1 MESVE
6 LDLDRRKK
14 AREYARLRRR
24 LMLIDLAIGA
34 AYLLAWIFSGWS
46 IDLRDALA
54 RLTQNAWLQVAGFSI
69 ALGGVYYL
77 INLPLG
83 CYSGFI
89 LPHRYNLSTQTL
101 KGWVSDQVKG
111 LLVGG
116 VLGLAVI
123 EVIYFI
129 LRTTHGLWWLWAGG
143 MMLIFNI
150 VLANLAPIVLFPIFY
165 KFIPLGE
172 EHADL
177 AERLIELARR
187 AGARVNGVYKFDMS
201 RRTKAANAALAGLGN
216 TRRILLGD
224 TLLSEFTPDEIE
236 TILAHELGH
245 HMHRDIPLGLLVE
258 SLIMLG
264 GLYLASLAMDWGLI
278 YFGYFGIADVA
289 AMPLFGLVLGLY
301 GLITMPLGNAY
312 SRWRERLADEYA
324 LQATGKGAA
333 YASALTRLAN
343 QNLVEV
349 DPEPWVEFLL
359 YSHPALGKRIEM
371 ANRSESGY
379 RPAA

>member
-83 CYSGFI
+83 CYNGFI

-129 LRTTHGLWWLWAGG
+129 LRTTHGLWWLWTGG

-343 QNLVEV
+343 QNLAEV

>member
-129 LRTTHGLWWLWAGG
+129 LRTTHGLWWLWTGG

-172 EHADL
+172 EHTDL

-245 HMHRDIPLGLLVE
+245 HMHRDIPLSLLVE

-343 QNLVEV
+343 QNLTEV